1 MSWRPGLADPL
12 PTKLVRVASVSDLEP
27 ETAKQVEAGGL
38 VLCLA
43 RTDDGDYCAVDDE
56 CSHEEYSLSEGEVW
70 ADEIECPAHGSKFNL
85 RTGAVR
91 GFPATQPVR
100 AYPVRIQGDD
110 VMVEVPS

>member
-1 MSWRPGLADPL
+1 MADPAAS
-12 PTKLVRVASVSDLEP
+12 KLVRVASKEDLEP
-27 ETAKQVEAGGL
+27 ETAKQVEADGL

-43 RTDDGDYCAVDDE
+43 RTDDGEFCALDDE

-70 ADEIECPAHGSKFNL
+70 GDEIECPAHGSKFNL

-91 GFPATQPVR
+91 GLPATQPVR
-100 AYPVRIQGDD
+100 AYRTQVAGDD

>member
-1 MSWRPGLADPL
+1 MADPV
-12 PTKLVRVASVSDLEP
+12 PTRLVRVASKDDLDP

-70 ADEIECPAHGSKFNL
+70 GDEIECPKHGSKFNL

-91 GFPATQPVR
+91 GLPATQPVR
-100 AYPVRIQGDD
+100 AYHTRVEGDD
-110 VMVEVPS
+110 VLVEVP